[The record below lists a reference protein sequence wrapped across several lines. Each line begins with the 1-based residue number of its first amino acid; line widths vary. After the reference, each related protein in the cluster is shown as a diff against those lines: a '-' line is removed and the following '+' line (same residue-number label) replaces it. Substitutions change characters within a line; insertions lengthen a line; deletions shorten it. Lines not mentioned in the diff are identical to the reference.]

1 MHFCPKVPVMLVGC
15 KKDLRRDPG
24 TIDNL
29 RKQNQ
34 RPIALEQVSLFAKY
48 TSTSLIPTP
57 TLTRLLARGASRS
70 FLLPSQHAK

>member
-34 RPIALEQVSLFAKY
+34 RPIALEQVSLFA
-48 TSTSLIPTP
+48 TP
-57 TLTRLLARGASRS
+57 
-70 FLLPSQHAK
+70 PPP